1 MTESNSFFSNPPAG
15 GLLRDALVGGLRA
28 RTTRPDSGLEAAGWV
43 DPAGR
48 FTRRAGALFASDVG
62 GTKVQS
68 VLTDLNGTV
77 LGELR
82 AETPLG
88 GGGALLD
95 LVAAHCDRLVADTGM
110 IVRAAGIGLPGAIHP
125 RTGHLDRAP
134 NLVGLEGHDMRILF
148 AERLGL
154 PVAVENDVNL
164 AALGESWLGHGAALK
179 DTSAGLIFLS
189 LGTGIGMG
197 LAWGDRLSRG
207 ASGAAGEIAALP
219 IGANPR
225 DPRTHR
231 CGALESVVSGAALLA
246 DYQARG
252 GCHTG
257 KSLRDI
263 SRNHQDDHVYE
274 QVIEGLGENAA
285 LAILA
290 VEAILNPA
298 MVVLGGGIGSQPVL
312 LEHIV
317 NNLAAM
323 MPMGMPIPDCRS
335 SLLGNRA
342 GVLGGVR
349 AARLCYAESL
359 GDQYR
364 L

>member
-1 MTESNSFFSNPPAG
+1 MTDSMTFLSDPPTG
-15 GLLRDALVGGLRA
+15 GLLRDALVAGLRA
-28 RTTRPDSGLEAAGWV
+28 RTACPDDHLEAAGWV
-43 DPAGR
+43 DDVGR
-48 FTRRAGALFASDVG
+48 FTRRAGGLFASDIG

-68 VLTDLNGTV
+68 VLTNLNGEV

-82 AETPLG
+82 AETPP
-88 GGGALLD
+88 GGGAGLLD
-95 LVAAHCDRLVADTGM
+95 RVARHRDQLVAETGM
-110 IVRAAGIGLPGAIHP
+110 TVRAAGIGLPGAIHP

-134 NLVGLEGHDMRILF
+134 NLAGLGGYDMRILF
-148 AERLGL
+148 AEHLGL
-154 PVAVENDVNL
+154 PVTVENDVNL
-164 AALGESWLGHGAALK
+164 AALGESWLGHGAGLK
-179 DTSAGLIFLS
+179 DTSAGLVFLS

-252 GCHTG
+252 GCYTG

-263 SRNHQDDHVYE
+263 SRNHRDDPVYK
-274 QVIEGLGENAA
+274 QVIEGLGQNAA
-285 LAILA
+285 HAILA
-290 VEAILNPA
+290 VEAILNPT

-317 NNLAAM
+317 NNLAAI
-323 MPMGMPIPDCRS
+323 MPMGMPVPDCRS

-359 GDQYR
+359 RYQYR
-364 L
+364 P